1 MKRNRFFSLLLAVM
15 MLVTAVFPIGAFA
28 DDYDGWEEEP
38 FASQEE
44 TCWDEYVL
52 PEEVWDIIEEAGP
65 SEEYVP
71 EEEIW
76 VTPEEELVSE
86 QSSGED
92 AGAPEENLPEEQD
105 GQTEEEIVLEA
116 EDSSEFAAAITINSQ
131 PTDQTVAVDTNATF
145 TVKATG
151 TGTLSYVWYYSD
163 DGGENFEAS
172 DVTTSSWSFK
182 VTAARNGRQ
191 VKCLIKDANKN
202 KLWSSVATARIKASS
217 ITITSQP
224 KDQTVGHLP
233 LLSLPSPRI
242 RRWKQTRTLPS
253 P

>member
-28 DDYDGWEEEP
+28 DDYDGWEEEA

-44 TCWDEYVL
+44 TFWDEYVL
-52 PEEVWDIIEEAGP
+52 PEEGWDIIEEAGP

-116 EDSSEFAAAITINSQ
+116 EDSSEFAAAITITSQ
-131 PTDQTVAVDTNATF
+131 PQDQAVKKDTNATF
-145 TVKATG
+145 SVEATG
-151 TGTLSYVWYYSD
+151 NGLTYQWYYSD
-163 DGGENFEAS
+163 DDGENFEA
-172 DVTTSSWSFK
+172 TTITTNTWTFK
-182 VTAARNGRQ
+182 ITEARDGRK
-191 VKCLIKDANKN
+191 VKCLIKDASKN
-202 KLWSSVATARIKASS
+202 KLWTRTATAS
-217 ITITSQP
+217 IQTAPIVITSQP
-224 KDQTVGHLP
+224 TNQAVNKDTNATFTLES
-233 LLSLPSPRI
+233 SLWDGIQVCSHFFV
-242 RRWKQTRTLPS
+242 
-253 P
+253 